1 MSQPC
6 SGTEAAVL
14 CGGDSRRLGFAKE
27 MLRVDGAPLAVQM
40 VRRLEPLFD
49 RVAVVTGRPDYLAPW
64 PEVTVIEDEFPGDGP
79 LAGVHAALKALQA
92 DRCLFLPVDMP
103 FVHNDL
109 LDRLCR
115 GAEEGRADVVMGAP
129 GGRWEPMPAVFRRR
143 MAPRLEGLLED
154 GDGPPVRAALDDADV
169 RRLELQERL
178 ARCYRDIDSP
188 EDVER
193 LKEVFED
200 VEPLPVRWVEL
211 DDGRADTVAEERPVT
226 LYGNGLKL
234 ATVLCLPRALRQV
247 AAGVAAYLGLIEER
261 SELHRMEVDYRGRRV
276 RMELDATDEDI
287 RRSAQVL
294 VTSTC
299 GATIYGGGRSPHAEG
314 RTEGG
319 FTIAGR
325 RLTDGLRKLRAMAPV
340 FDSTGAT
347 HQAACI
353 GAGGSVR
360 YFAEGVGRHS
370 AVDRLVGAA
379 VLDDT
384 PLARTAL
391 LSTGRISSEMVVK
404 TARAG
409 MPLAASRSAATSNAV
424 DLAAKHGVTLVGFA
438 RGDRMN
444 VYTGG
449 ERVKRDE

>member
-1 MSQPC
+1 MSQAC
-6 SGTEAAVL
+6 SQTAAAVL

-64 PEVTVIEDEFPGDGP
+64 PQVTVIGDEYPGDGP
-79 LAGVHAALKALQA
+79 LAGVHAGLNALEAE
-92 DRCLFLPVDMP
+92 RCIFLPVDMP

-109 LDRLCR
+109 LARLCR
-115 GAEEGRADVVMGAP
+115 VADESGADVVMGAP
-129 GGRWEPMPAVFRRR
+129 GGRWEPMPAVFARR
-143 MAPRLEGLLED
+143 MAPRLERLLEER
-154 GDGPPVRAALDDADV
+154 DGPPIRAALEDADV
-169 RRLELQERL
+169 RRVELPEGM
-178 ARCYRDIDSP
+178 ARRYRDIDSP

-234 ATVLCLPRALRQV
+234 ATVLCLPRALRLV
-247 AAGVAAYLGLIEER
+247 AAGVAAYLGLIEQR
-261 SELHRMEVDYRGRRV
+261 SELHDMQVDYRGGRV
-276 RMELDATDEDI
+276 RMELDATDEQI

-299 GATIYGGGRSPHAEG
+299 GATIYGGGRSPHPEG
-314 RTEGG
+314 RAEGG

-325 RLTDGLRKLRAMAPV
+325 RLTEGLRRLRAMAPV

-353 GAGGSVR
+353 GPEGGVR

-379 VLDDT
+379 LLEDASLT
-384 PLARTAL
+384 HTAL

-404 TARAG
+404 AARAG
-409 MPLAASRSAATSNAV
+409 VPVAASRSAATSNAV
-424 DLAAKHGVTLVGFA
+424 DLAARHGVTLVGFA

-444 VYTGG
+444 IYTGG
-449 ERVKRDE
+449 ERVERDE